1 MADQGMKVGFQF
13 YELLHKFVAHYMD
26 EEEEGDHNKKGA
38 MKLPQLVDKRNLG
51 NVNGIIMH

>member
-1 MADQGMKVGFQF
+1 MKVGFQF